1 MRVMQAAGFILA
13 VAAVPGAA
21 AAQSPKTVDVTYPA
35 SLAKG
40 PLDGRLLL
48 LLSTDDKAE
57 PRLQI
62 SDTSLG
68 SQQVFGIDVDGWKP
82 GDVATFDAGRARL
95 SARSACARCQP
106 GTYTAQALLHQYE
119 TFSRADGHAVKL
131 PMDRGEGQ
139 QWNRAPG
146 NLYSTP
152 RKIVVE
158 EPAAGPVD
166 ARARPGRSRPSA
178 DPPTTKYVKH
188 ERIRSERL
196 SKFWGRDMYLG
207 AHVLLPEG
215 FDEHPQAR
223 YPLVINHG
231 HFPADFGG
239 FRRGAARPQ
248 PEVRVLA
255 TASSCPCYNRTCR
268 STRTSSTRTGRRPA
282 SRACW

>member
-1 MRVMQAAGFILA
+1 MARTTWAACGLA
-13 VAAVPGAA
+13 LLAGPGLG
-21 AAQSPKTVDVTYPA
+21 AQTVTVTYPA

-48 LLSTDDKAE
+48 LLSTDDQAE

-62 SDTSLG
+62 SDTSLTT
-68 SQQVFGIDVDGWKP
+68 QQVFGIDVDGWKP
-82 GDVATFDAGRARL
+82 GDEATFPPQVVGYPVASLA
-95 SARSACARCQP
+95 QVPP
-106 GTYTAQALLHQYE
+106 GTYHVQALLHRYE
-119 TFSRADGHAVKL
+119 TFKRSDGHTVKL

-139 QWNRAPG
+139 QWSRAPG

-152 RKIVVE
+152 RKVR
-158 EPAAGPVD
+158 VD
-166 ARARPGRSRPSA
+166 AGGAAIQVALDQVIPEIKPPA
-178 DPPTTKYVKH
+178 DTKYVKH

-215 FDEHPQAR
+215 WDTHPQAK

-239 FRRGAARPQ
+239 FRPDPPIRTSSASTPTASIST
-248 PEVRVLA
+248 A
-255 TASSCPCYNRTCR
+255 TTASSR
-268 STRTSSTRTGRRPA
+268 STRTSSTRTGRVRT
-282 SRACW
+282 SRACC